1 MGSHQADEFE
11 SSAAD
16 GSSVA
21 PAQGSTGG
29 TAPDAGGGVAD
40 DRLLLER
47 LIQTHHVPLYR
58 YAYRLSGS
66 AADAEDLVQQVF
78 VIACRK
84 LDQVREPEHVTA
96 WLFTVLRSCF
106 LKSCRKNRPQSA
118 GGMELNLDTIPERA
132 AAPAEVAPEELQRAL
147 DRLPADY
154 RLVVLMFYFEHCS
167 YKQIAERLELPIGTV
182 MSRLARAKQR
192 LRAELSDEDAAD
204 VRLAERERRKP
215 EEPTL
220 ARRAADAR

>member
-1 MGSHQADEFE
+1 
-11 SSAAD
+11 
-16 GSSVA
+16 
-21 PAQGSTGG
+21 
-29 TAPDAGGGVAD
+29 
-40 DRLLLER
+40 
-47 LIQTHHVPLYR
+47 
-58 YAYRLSGS
+58 
-66 AADAEDLVQQVF
+66 
-78 VIACRK
+78 
-84 LDQVREPEHVTA
+84 
-96 WLFTVLRSCF
+96 
-106 LKSCRKNRPQSA
+106 
-118 GGMELNLDTIPERA
+118 MELNLDTIPERA